1 MPKDIH
7 KDEVNPGKVVF
18 EWTVKEYEEQEREK
32 RWYYLMGVIAVA
44 LVVYALIS
52 QNYLFALVVVLFG
65 IILFLQ
71 DIQKPKDV
79 YFAVT
84 ESGIIVGARFY
95 RYSEVKNFWL
105 IYNPPLVKSLYF
117 TLNSL
122 VKHRLQ
128 ISLLDY
134 DPRPIRDFLKQYLEE
149 DLAQED
155 EPVSDKL
162 GRILKLH

>member
-7 KDEVNPGKVVF
+7 KEEVNPGKVVF
-18 EWTVKEYEEQEREK
+18 EWTVKEYEEQERER

-44 LVVYALIS
+44 LIVYALVS

-71 DIQKPKDV
+71 DIQKPKEI
-79 YFAVT
+79 YFALT
-84 ESGIIVGARFY
+84 ESGMIVSSRFY
-95 RYSEVKNFWL
+95 RFSEIKNFWL
-105 IYNPPLVKSLYF
+105 IYNPPTVKSLYF

-128 ISLLDY
+128 IPLLDY
-134 DPRPIRDFLKQYLEE
+134 DPRPIRDFLSQYLEE
-149 DLAQED
+149 DLEQED